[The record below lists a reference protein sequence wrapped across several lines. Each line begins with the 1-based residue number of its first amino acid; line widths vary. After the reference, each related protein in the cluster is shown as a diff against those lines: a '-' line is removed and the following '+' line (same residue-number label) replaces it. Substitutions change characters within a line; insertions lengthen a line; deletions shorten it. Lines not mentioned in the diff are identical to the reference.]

1 MTSKGNKSSYV
12 RCPWCSRQPV
22 QVKRGRICSHLTPG
36 GIKCVGI
43 GQPSYKAINTDHDTN
58 KP

>member
-1 MTSKGNKSSYV
+1 MSNSTNNKRQHI

-22 QVKRGRICSHLTPG
+22 PTKRGRITSHLTPG
-36 GIKCVGI
+36 GVKCVGI
-43 GQPSYKAINTDHDTN
+43 GQFAQ